1 MAQMRVAT
9 HAGHLGADHIM
20 AAVLMLFDH
29 VIGQGRIKAWPAA
42 ARFELGRGV
51 EQGRITAHTAIGAG
65 ALGKAGMA
73 KGPFSCRA
81 AGDLKGQFPKLRQ
94 PFGIGF
100 HHLVHRLLLHGAARH
115 CLLQTGALVARLA
128 EGPEDI
134 ARAQELRHLC
144 FRAARGLDRVGGRE
158 ADGFDDLCQHVLI
171 EDASGRLLGGFRAMI
186 LPADQIA
193 GSYSAQFYDLTP
205 ISTQPGPMME
215 LGRFCT
221 HPEASDPDVLRLA
234 LAAITR
240 LVEWAGVTLMFGCSS
255 FAGAD
260 PARHAEALA
269 HLGRHHLAPAGQGPG
284 RRGVACVTLPNLAAD
299 PRRALAALPP
309 LLRSYLTLGGWV
321 SDHAVIV
328 PDLDTLHVFTA
339 VEVARIPPARAR
351 ALRALV
357 SAAAGLG
364 QNS

>member
-1 MAQMRVAT
+1 MR
-9 HAGHLGADHIM
+9 
-20 AAVLMLFDH
+20 
-29 VIGQGRIKAWPAA
+29 
-42 ARFELGRGV
+42 
-51 EQGRITAHTAIGAG
+51 
-65 ALGKAGMA
+65 
-73 KGPFSCRA
+73 
-81 AGDLKGQFPKLRQ
+81 
-94 PFGIGF
+94 
-100 HHLVHRLLLHGAARH
+100 
-115 CLLQTGALVARLA
+115 LQTGALVARLA

-186 LPADQIA
+186 LPAHQIA

-234 LAAITR
+234 LASITR
-240 LVEWAGVTLMFGCSS
+240 LVEGAGVTLMFGCSS

-269 HLGRHHLAPAGQGPG
+269 HLGRHHLAPMGQGPG

-321 SDHAVIV
+321 SDHAVID

-357 SAAAGLG
+357 SVAAGSG